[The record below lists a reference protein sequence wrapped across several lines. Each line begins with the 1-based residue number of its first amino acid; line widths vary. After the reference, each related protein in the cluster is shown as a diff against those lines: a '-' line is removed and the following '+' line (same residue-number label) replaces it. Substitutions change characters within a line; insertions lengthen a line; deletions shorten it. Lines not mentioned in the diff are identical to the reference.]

1 MKRTTFNR
9 RTCWIY
15 VLSAVI
21 PLSALGCRKSHA
33 SSDTGWSLEVKSRGA
48 SARRSMKYR
57 FPKKGWGRYRLEVRV
72 DADGVR
78 CVDKA
83 VVHLEVHARPTVA
96 DRGVLEV
103 ELTDFLGPG
112 KRGETLVSRAQKIY
126 WEMNSAGRTLRF
138 STEDL
143 NPALITG
150 LPDLGLLLRRMLP
163 ALPGD
168 PVGAGARWSVSRP
181 VEMGI
186 NPDSGSGLTRVLERI
201 DSRLTALGS
210 SAGRAVAKVESRLN
224 AEYSGS
230 LRAVARTVTVKGKGE
245 GTVTA
250 TLDVESGRI
259 VDATLVFKDQ
269 LRITAGRIKRQV
281 RTAVRATLKPRKE

>member
-1 MKRTTFNR
+1 MTCNR
-9 RTCWIY
+9 RRFWLY
-15 VLSAVI
+15 VLSSVI
-21 PLSALGCRKSHA
+21 PLAALGCRKSHA
-33 SSDTGWSLEVKSRGA
+33 SSEKGWALEVKNRGA
-48 SARRSMKYR
+48 SSRRPLKYR

-83 VVHLEVHARPTVA
+83 VVHLEIHARPTVA

-186 NPDSGSGLTRVLERI
+186 NPESGSGLTRAFERI
-201 DSRLTALGS
+201 DSRLAALGS
-210 SAGRAVAKVESRLN
+210 SAGRAVAKVESRLT
-224 AEYSGS
+224 ADYTGS
-230 LRAVARTVTVKGKGE
+230 LRAVARTVTVTGKGE
-245 GTVTA
+245 GTVAA
-250 TLDVESGRI
+250 TVDVESGRLL
-259 VDATLVFKDQ
+259 DATLVFRDRLQ
-269 LRITAGRIKRQV
+269 VTASGIKRTV
-281 RTAVRATLKPRKE
+281 RTAVRATLKPRTE